1 MESLV
6 NTLNDI
12 LWGPW
17 FIYGILLIGLFFSII
32 TRFLQVRYIKE
43 MFVLMFK
50 GQKSEKGISSFQAVS
65 IALSGR
71 VGTGNIAGTATAIG
85 MGGPGAVFWMWAI
98 AFIGAATAY
107 VESTLAQIYKEE
119 RETEYR
125 GGPAF
130 YIEKG
135 MGQKWFA
142 VIFAVAALIAML
154 ILMPG
159 VQANAIAGAMD
170 NAFGIE
176 QWITGLIIAALL
188 GVIIIGGVKSIA
200 NAAQIIVPFM
210 AIAYVIMALIIIVM
224 NISEVPSVIA
234 LIFSSAFG
242 AQELFGGIVGS
253 AIAWGVK
260 RGIYSNE
267 AGQGTGA
274 HPAAAAEVSHPA
286 KQGLVQAASVYIDTL
301 LVCSATAFMIL
312 FTGMYNVHD
321 ESLDKVQV
329 MVEGEPLEV
338 NGEPYTIHPT
348 IFTGEFGQ
356 GKYTGDAQISFA
368 QSIKEGATY
377 TQYAVE
383 SSLPGFGSPFVAI
396 ALFFFAFTTIM
407 AYYYIAE
414 TNVAY
419 LLSGKNE
426 KIAIWIAKI
435 VILIAAFYG
444 TIRTSDIAWGMGDVG
459 LGLMVWINVI
469 AILIIMKPAII
480 ALKDY
485 EKQKKEGKDP
495 VFDPRPL
502 GIKGADFWIKY
513 SEKNKEK

>member
-1 MESLV
+1 MDIVVGKV
-6 NTLNDI
+6 NYI

-17 FIYGILLIGLFFSII
+17 FIYGILLIGLFFSVI
-32 TRFLQVRYIKE
+32 TRFLQVRHIKD

-50 GQKSEKGISSFQAVS
+50 GEKSEKGISSFQAMS

-119 RETEYR
+119 KDTEYR
-125 GGPAF
+125 GGPAY

-142 VIFAVAALIAML
+142 VIFAIAALIAML

-159 VQANAIAGAMD
+159 VQSNAIAGAVE
-170 NAFGIE
+170 NAFGLE
-176 QWITGLIIAALL
+176 TWITGLIIVVLL
-188 GVIIIGGVKSIA
+188 GAIIIGGVKSIA

-210 AIAYVIMALIIIVM
+210 ALAYIIMAIIIIAM
-224 NISEVPSVIA
+224 NISEVPSVFA

-242 AQELFGGIVGS
+242 AQEIFGGIIGS

-286 KQGLVQAASVYIDTL
+286 KQGIVQAASVYIDTL
-301 LVCSATAFMIL
+301 LICSATAFMIL
-312 FTGMYNVHD
+312 FTGMYNVQD
-321 ESLDKVQV
+321 EKAA
-329 MVEGEPLEV
+329 EGTD
-338 NGEPYTIHPT
+338 PYIHV
-348 IFTGEFGQ
+348 GEFNKG
-356 GKYTGDAQISFA
+356 GLTGDEQMTFA
-368 QSIKEGATY
+368 KSIQEGAAY

-383 SSLPGFGSPFVAI
+383 SSLPGFGAPFVAI

-419 LLSGKNE
+419 LFRGGTE
-426 KIAIWIAKI
+426 KIFIWIAKI
-435 VILIAAFYG
+435 AILGAAFYG
-444 TIRTSDIAWGMGDVG
+444 TVRTSELAWAMGDVG
-459 LGLMVWINVI
+459 LGLMVWINVL
-469 AILIIMKPAII
+469 AILIIMKPAIV

-495 VFDPRPL
+495 VFDPRKL
-502 GIKGADFWIKY
+502 GIKGADFWVDY
-513 SEKNKEK
+513 NEKREKK

>member
-1 MESLV
+1 MDSIV
-6 NTLNDI
+6 SFLNDI

-17 FIYGILLIGLFFSII
+17 FIYGIMLIGLFFSII
-32 TRFLQVRYIKE
+32 TRFLQVRHIKD

-50 GQKSEKGISSFQAVS
+50 GEKSEKGISSFQAMS

-135 MGQKWFA
+135 TGQKWFGA
-142 VIFAVAALIAML
+142 LFAVVAVIAML

-159 VQANAIAGAMD
+159 VQSNAISGAVE
-170 NAFGIE
+170 NAFGTAP
-176 QWITGLIIAALL
+176 WITGIIIVVLL
-188 GVIIIGGVKSIA
+188 GAIIIGGVKSIA

-210 AIAYVIMALIIIVM
+210 AAAYIIMAFIIIAM
-224 NISEVPSVIA
+224 NASEIPTVIG

-242 AQELFGGIVGS
+242 AQEIFGGIIGS

-286 KQGLVQAASVYIDTL
+286 KQGIVQAASVYIDTL
-301 LVCSATAFMIL
+301 LICSATAFMIL

-321 ESLDKVQV
+321 EKADQIV
-329 MVEGEPLEV
+329 VEHESKEYEI
-338 NGEPYTIHPT
+338 NPT
-348 IFTGEFGQ
+348 IFVGEFGK
-356 GKYTGDAQISFA
+356 GEYTGDTQISFA
-368 QSIKEGATY
+368 QSIEAGAAY
-377 TQYAVE
+377 TQHAVN
-383 SSLPGFGSPFVAI
+383 SALPGFGGPFVAI

-414 TNVAY
+414 TNVSY
-419 LLSGKNE
+419 LFSGKAE
-426 KIAIWIAKI
+426 KIGIWIAKFA
-435 VILIAAFYG
+435 ILIAAFMG
-444 TIRTSDIAWGMGDVG
+444 TVRTSGLAWAMGDVG
-459 LGLMVWINVI
+459 LGLMVWVNVI
-469 AILIIMKPAII
+469 AILLVMKPAIV

-495 VFDPRPL
+495 QFNPTEL
-502 GIKGADFWIKY
+502 GIKNADFWVERSK
-513 SEKNKEK
+513 KLK

>member
-1 MESLV
+1 MEIIV
-6 NTLNDI
+6 GKINEI

-17 FIYGILLIGLFFSII
+17 FIYGILLIGFFFSII
-32 TRFLQVRYIKE
+32 TRFLQVRHIKD

-50 GQKSEKGISSFQAVS
+50 GEKSDKGISSFQAMS

-119 RETEYR
+119 KDTEYR

-142 VIFAVAALIAML
+142 VIFAVAALAAML

-159 VQANAIAGAMD
+159 VQSNAIATAVE
-170 NAFGIE
+170 NAFDVKT
-176 QWITGLIIAALL
+176 WITGLIIVVLL
-188 GVIIIGGVKSIA
+188 GTIIIGGVKWIA
-200 NAAQIIVPFM
+200 NAAQVIVPFM
-210 AIAYVIMALIIIVM
+210 ALAYILMAIIIIVM
-224 NISEVPSVIA
+224 NIKEVPAVFS

-242 AQELFGGIVGS
+242 AHEIFGGVIGS

-286 KQGLVQAASVYIDTL
+286 KQGIVQAASVYIDTL
-301 LVCSATAFMIL
+301 LICSATAFMIL

-321 ESLDKVQV
+321 EKAGADSFVYVGDF
-329 MVEGEPLEV
+329 
-338 NGEPYTIHPT
+338 N
-348 IFTGEFGQ
+348 TGEL
-356 GKYTGDAQISFA
+356 TGEEQITFA
-368 QSIKEGATY
+368 KSIKEGAAY
-377 TQYAVE
+377 TQYAVD
-383 SSLPGFGSPFVAI
+383 SSLPGFGGPFVAI

-419 LLSGKNE
+419 LFSGSTE
-426 KIAIWIAKI
+426 KVVIWLAKFA
-435 VILIAAFYG
+435 ILISAFYG
-444 TIRTSDIAWGMGDVG
+444 TIRTSDLAWAMGDVG
-459 LGLMVWINVI
+459 LGLMVWINVL
-469 AILIIMKPAII
+469 AILIIMKPAIV

-495 VFDPRPL
+495 VFDPRKL
-502 GIKGADFWIKY
+502 GIKGADFWVDYNEKR
-513 SEKNKEK
+513 KNK

>member
-1 MESLV
+1 MENIV
-6 NTLNDI
+6 TFLNDI

-17 FIYGILLIGLFFSII
+17 FIYGIMVIGLFFTII
-32 TRFLQVRYIKE
+32 MKVPQLRFFKD
-43 MFVLMFK
+43 MFKLMFK
-50 GQKSEKGISSFQAVS
+50 GEKSEKGITSFQALS

-98 AFIGAATAY
+98 AFLGAATAY

-119 RETEYR
+119 KETEYR

-142 VIFAVAALIAML
+142 VIFAVAALAAML
-154 ILMPG
+154 FLMPG
-159 VQANAIAGAMD
+159 VQSNAIAGAMY
-170 NAFGIE
+170 NAFGLE
-176 QWITGLIIAALL
+176 EAVTGAIIVLLL
-188 GVIIIGGVKSIA
+188 GFIIIGGIKTIA

-210 AIAYVIMALIIIVM
+210 ALAYVLMALVIILL
-224 NISEVPSVIA
+224 NIAEVPSVIA

-242 AQELFGGIVGS
+242 AQELFGGILGS

-267 AGQGTGA
+267 AGQGTGP

-301 LVCSATAFMIL
+301 LICSATAFMIL

-321 ESLDKVQV
+321 EKD
-329 MVEGEPLEV
+329 GG
-338 NGEPYTIHPT
+338 NIIY
-348 IFTGEFGQ
+348 TGEFGA
-356 GKYTGDAQISFA
+356 GEYSGDEQVSFA
-368 QSIKEGATY
+368 QSIEAGAAY
-377 TQYAVE
+377 TQYAVD
-383 SSLPGFGSPFVAI
+383 SSLPGFGAPFVAI

-414 TNVAY
+414 TNIAY
-419 LLSGKNE
+419 LFRGTTE
-426 KIAIWIAKI
+426 KVFIWIAKFA
-435 VILIAAFYG
+435 ILITAFYG
-444 TIRTSDIAWGMGDVG
+444 TVRTSGLAWAMGDVG

-469 AILIIMKPAII
+469 AILIIMKPALV

-485 EKQKKEGKDP
+485 ERQKREGKDP
-495 VFDPRPL
+495 QFDPRPL
-502 GIKGADFWIKY
+502 GIKNAKFWEDRADSK
-513 SEKNKEK
+513 K

>member
-1 MESLV
+1 METIV
-6 NTLNDI
+6 GKINEI

-32 TRFLQVRYIKE
+32 TRFLQVRHIKD

-50 GQKSEKGISSFQAVS
+50 GEKSEKGISSFQAMS

-119 RETEYR
+119 KDTEYR

-142 VIFAVAALIAML
+142 VIFAVAALAAML
-154 ILMPG
+154 VLMPG
-159 VQANAIAGAMD
+159 VQSNAIASAVE
-170 NAFGIE
+170 NAFDIKT
-176 QWITGLIIAALL
+176 WITGLIIVVLL
-188 GVIIIGGVKSIA
+188 GTIIIGGVKWIA
-200 NAAQIIVPFM
+200 NAAQVIVPFM
-210 AIAYVIMALIIIVM
+210 ALAYILMAIVIIVM
-224 NISEVPSVIA
+224 NIKEVPAVFS

-242 AQELFGGIVGS
+242 VQEIFGGIIGS

-286 KQGLVQAASVYIDTL
+286 KQGIVQAASVYIDTL
-301 LVCSATAFMIL
+301 LICTATAFMIL

-321 ESLDKVQV
+321 EKAGADSYVYVGDFNKGGL
-329 MVEGEPLEV
+329 
-338 NGEPYTIHPT
+338 
-348 IFTGEFGQ
+348 TGEE
-356 GKYTGDAQISFA
+356 QITFA
-368 QSIKEGATY
+368 KSIKEGAAY
-377 TQYAVE
+377 TQYAVD
-383 SSLPGFGSPFVAI
+383 SSLPGFGGPFVAI

-419 LLSGKNE
+419 LFSGATE
-426 KIAIWIAKI
+426 KVVIWLAKFA
-435 VILIAAFYG
+435 ILISAFYG
-444 TIRTSDIAWGMGDVG
+444 TIRTSDLAWAMGDVG

-469 AILIIMKPAII
+469 AILIIMKPAIV

-495 VFDPRPL
+495 VFDPRKL
-502 GIKGADFWIKY
+502 GIKGADFWVDYNEKR
-513 SEKNKEK
+513 KNK

>member
-1 MESLV
+1 MESIV
-6 NTLNDI
+6 SFLNDI
-12 LWGPW
+12 FWGPW
-17 FIYGILLIGLFFSII
+17 FIYGIMLVGLFFSII
-32 TRFLQVRYIKE
+32 TRFLQVRHIKE

-50 GQKSEKGISSFQAVS
+50 GEKSEKGISSFQALS

-142 VIFAVAALIAML
+142 VIFAVAALLAML

-159 VQANAIAGAMD
+159 VQSNAIAGAMN
-170 NAFGIE
+170 NAFDIE
-176 QWITGLIIAALL
+176 NWITGAIIAVLL
-188 GVIIIGGVKSIA
+188 AVIIIGGVKSIA
-200 NAAQIIVPFM
+200 NAAQVIVPFM
-210 AIAYVIMALIIIVM
+210 ALAYILMAVVIIVM
-224 NISEVPSVIA
+224 NISEIPRVVG

-242 AQELFGGIVGS
+242 AQELFGGVIGS

-301 LVCSATAFMIL
+301 LICSATAFMIL

-321 ESLDKVQV
+321 ESADKVQV
-329 MVEGEPLEV
+329 MVD
-338 NGEPYTIHPT
+338 GEPYLVDGEPYEIYPT
-348 IFTGEFGQ
+348 LYTGEFGK
-356 GKYTGDAQISFA
+356 GEYSGEEQISYA
-368 QSIKEGATY
+368 QTIKEGAAY
-377 TQYAVE
+377 TQYAVDE
-383 SSLPGFGSPFVAI
+383 ALPGFGAPFVAI

-419 LLSGKNE
+419 LLSGKAE
-426 KIAIWIAKI
+426 KIGIWIAKI
-435 VILIAAFYG
+435 AIIVMAFYG
-444 TIRTSDIAWGMGDVG
+444 TVRTSDLAWAMGDVG

-469 AILIIMKPAII
+469 AILIIMKPALI

-495 VFDPRPL
+495 TFNPKEL
-502 GIKGADFWIKY
+502 GIKGATFW
-513 SEKNKEK
+513 ENRNKK

>member
-1 MESLV
+1 METIV
-6 NTLNDI
+6 GKINEI

-32 TRFLQVRYIKE
+32 TRFLQVRHIKD

-50 GQKSEKGISSFQAVS
+50 GEKSDKGISSFQAMS

-119 RETEYR
+119 KDTEYR

-142 VIFAVAALIAML
+142 VIFAIAALAAML

-159 VQANAIAGAMD
+159 VQSNAIATAVE
-170 NAFGIE
+170 NAFDVKT
-176 QWITGLIIAALL
+176 WITGLIIVVLL
-188 GVIIIGGVKSIA
+188 GTIIIGGVKWIA

-210 AIAYVIMALIIIVM
+210 ALAYILMAIIIIAM
-224 NISEVPSVIA
+224 NIKEVPAVFS

-242 AQELFGGIVGS
+242 AQEIFGGIIGS

-286 KQGLVQAASVYIDTL
+286 KQGIVQAASVYIDTL
-301 LVCSATAFMIL
+301 LICSATAFMIL

-321 ESLDKVQV
+321 EKAADGSYVYVGDFNKGGLA
-329 MVEGEPLEV
+329 GEE
-338 NGEPYTIHPT
+338 
-348 IFTGEFGQ
+348 
-356 GKYTGDAQISFA
+356 QITFA
-368 QSIKEGATY
+368 KSIKEGAAF
-377 TQYAVE
+377 TQYAVD
-383 SSLPGFGSPFVAI
+383 SSLPGFGGPFVAI

-419 LLSGKNE
+419 LFTGATE
-426 KIAIWIAKI
+426 KVVIWLAKFA
-435 VILIAAFYG
+435 ILISAFYG
-444 TIRTSDIAWGMGDVG
+444 TIRTSDLAWALGDVG
-459 LGLMVWINVI
+459 LGLMVWINVL
-469 AILIIMKPAII
+469 AILIIMKPAIV

-495 VFDPRPL
+495 VFDPRKL
-502 GIKGADFWIKY
+502 GIKGADFWVDYNEKR
-513 SEKNKEK
+513 KNK

>member
-1 MESLV
+1 MEV
-6 NTLNDI
+6 IVEKLNGI

-17 FIYGILLIGLFFSII
+17 FIYGILLIGLFFSVI
-32 TRFLQVRYIKE
+32 TKFLQVRHIKD

-50 GQKSEKGISSFQAVS
+50 GEKSEKGISSFQAMS

-119 RETEYR
+119 KDTEYR

-130 YIEKG
+130 YLEKG
-135 MGQKWFA
+135 TGQKWFG
-142 VIFAVAALIAML
+142 VLFAVVAVIAML

-159 VQANAIAGAMD
+159 VQSNAISVAVE
-170 NAFGIE
+170 NAFGLAP
-176 QWITGLIIAALL
+176 WITGVIIVVLL
-188 GVIIIGGVKSIA
+188 GAIIIGGVKSIA
-200 NAAQIIVPFM
+200 NAAQVIVPFM
-210 AIAYVIMALIIIVM
+210 AAAYIIMAFIIIAM
-224 NISEVPSVIA
+224 NIAEIPSVIA

-242 AQELFGGIVGS
+242 AQEIFGGIIGS

-286 KQGLVQAASVYIDTL
+286 KQGIVQAASVYIDTL
-301 LVCSATAFMIL
+301 LICSATAFMIL

-321 ESLDKVQV
+321 EKADKIV
-329 MVEGEPLEV
+329 VEHDAKEYEI
-338 NGEPYTIHPT
+338 YPT
-348 IFTGEFGQ
+348 IFTGEFG
-356 GKYTGDAQISFA
+356 KDEYSGDAQISFA
-368 QSIKEGATY
+368 QSIKEGAAY
-377 TQYAVE
+377 TQSAVDDA
-383 SSLPGFGSPFVAI
+383 LPGFGGPFVAV

-419 LLSGKNE
+419 LLSGSAEKIGIWLA
-426 KIAIWIAKI
+426 KIAIL
-435 VILIAAFYG
+435 VAAFYG
-444 TIRTSDIAWGMGDVG
+444 TIRTSDLAWAMGDVG
-459 LGLMVWINVI
+459 LGLMVWTNVI
-469 AILIIMKPAII
+469 GILIVMKPAIV

-495 VFDPRPL
+495 VFDPRKL
-502 GIKGADFWIKY
+502 GIKGADFWVDYNEKR
-513 SEKNKEK
+513 KNK

>member
-1 MESLV
+1 METIIGKI
-6 NTLNDI
+6 NEI

-17 FIYGILLIGLFFSII
+17 FIYGILLIGLFFSIV
-32 TRFLQVRYIKE
+32 TRFLQVRHIKD

-50 GQKSEKGISSFQAVS
+50 GEKSEKGISSFQAMS

-119 RETEYR
+119 KDTEYR

-142 VIFAVAALIAML
+142 VIFAVAALAAML

-159 VQANAIAGAMD
+159 VQSNAIATAVE
-170 NAFGIE
+170 NAFDVKT
-176 QWITGLIIAALL
+176 WITGLIIVVLL
-188 GVIIIGGVKSIA
+188 GTIIIGGVKWIA
-200 NAAQIIVPFM
+200 NAAQVIVPFM
-210 AIAYVIMALIIIVM
+210 ALAYILMAIIIIAM
-224 NISEVPSVIA
+224 NIKEVPAVFS

-242 AQELFGGIVGS
+242 AQEIFGGIIGS

-286 KQGLVQAASVYIDTL
+286 KQGIVQAASVYIDTL
-301 LVCSATAFMIL
+301 LICSATAFMIL

-321 ESLDKVQV
+321 EKAADGSYVYVGDFNKGGL
-329 MVEGEPLEV
+329 
-338 NGEPYTIHPT
+338 
-348 IFTGEFGQ
+348 TGEE
-356 GKYTGDAQISFA
+356 QITFA
-368 QSIKEGATY
+368 KSIKEGAAF
-377 TQYAVE
+377 TQYAVD
-383 SSLPGFGSPFVAI
+383 SSLPGFGGPFVAI

-419 LLSGKNE
+419 LFSGTTE
-426 KIAIWIAKI
+426 KVVIWLAKFA
-435 VILIAAFYG
+435 ILIASFYG
-444 TIRTSDIAWGMGDVG
+444 TIRTSDLAWALGDVG
-459 LGLMVWINVI
+459 LGLMVWINVL
-469 AILIIMKPAII
+469 AILIIMKPAIV

-495 VFDPRPL
+495 VFDPRKL
-502 GIKGADFWIKY
+502 GIKGADFWVDYNEKR
-513 SEKNKEK
+513 KNK

>member
-1 MESLV
+1 MEEIV
-6 NTLNDI
+6 GFLNDFF
-12 LWGPW
+12 WGPW
-17 FIYGILLIGLFFSII
+17 FIYGIMLVGLFFSII
-32 TRFLQVRYIKE
+32 TRFLQVRHIKD
-43 MFVLMFK
+43 MFKLMFK
-50 GQKSEKGISSFQAVS
+50 GEKSEKGISSFQALS

-85 MGGPGAVFWMWAI
+85 MGGPGAVFWMWLI

-119 RETEYR
+119 KETEYR

-142 VIFAVAALIAML
+142 VIFAVAALLAML
-154 ILMPG
+154 VLMPG
-159 VQANAIAGAMD
+159 VQSNAIAGAM
-170 NAFGIE
+170 NSAFGIDN
-176 QWITGLIIAALL
+176 WIIGLIIAILL

-200 NAAQIIVPFM
+200 NAAQVIVPFM
-210 AIAYVIMALIIIVM
+210 ALLYILMALIIVVL
-224 NISEVPSVIA
+224 NISEVPGVIA

-242 AQELFGGIVGS
+242 AQELFGGIIGS

-301 LVCSATAFMIL
+301 LICSATAFMIL

-321 ESLDKVQV
+321 EGADKVQV
-329 MVEGEPLEV
+329 TVDGEAYEI
-338 NGEPYTIHPT
+338 YPT
-348 IFTGEFGQ
+348 IYTGEFGK
-356 GKYTGDAQISFA
+356 GEYTGDAQISYA
-368 QSIKEGATY
+368 QTIKEGAAY
-377 TQYAVE
+377 TQYAVDE
-383 SSLPGFGSPFVAI
+383 SLPGFGAPFVAI

-419 LLSGKNE
+419 LFSGRAE
-426 KIAIWIAKI
+426 KIGIWIAKI
-435 VILIAAFYG
+435 AIIAAAFYG
-444 TIRTSDIAWGMGDVG
+444 TVRTSDLAWAMGDVG

-469 AILIIMKPAII
+469 AILIIMKPAIV

-495 VFDPRPL
+495 VFDPIKL
-502 GIKGADFWIKY
+502 GIKGATFW
-513 SEKNKEK
+513 EERNKK

>member
-1 MESLV
+1 MESIV
-6 NTLNDI
+6 SFMNSI

-32 TRFLQVRYIKE
+32 TRFLQIRHIKD

-50 GQKSEKGISSFQAVS
+50 GEKSEKGISSFQAMS

-71 VGTGNIAGTATAIG
+71 VGTGNIAGTATAIA
-85 MGGPGAVFWMWAI
+85 MGGPGAIFWMWAI

-119 RETEYR
+119 KETEYR

-142 VIFAVAALIAML
+142 IIFAIAALIAML

-159 VQANAIAGAMD
+159 VQSNAIAGAVE
-170 NAFGIE
+170 NAFGME
-176 QWITGLIIAALL
+176 SWITGIIIVVLL
-188 GVIIIGGVKSIA
+188 GAIIIGGVKSIA
-200 NAAQIIVPFM
+200 NVAQVVVPFM
-210 AIAYVIMALIIIVM
+210 ALAYILMAIVIIFM
-224 NISEVPSVIA
+224 NISEVPAVFS

-242 AQELFGGIVGS
+242 AQEVFGGIIGS

-267 AGQGTGA
+267 AGQGTGP

-286 KQGLVQAASVYIDTL
+286 KQGIVQAASVYIDTL

-312 FTGMYNVHD
+312 FTGMYNVQN
-321 ESLDKVQV
+321 EKAA
-329 MVEGEPLEV
+329 EGTDPFIYVGEFNE
-338 NGEPYTIHPT
+338 NGL
-348 IFTGEFGQ
+348 TGEE
-356 GKYTGDAQISFA
+356 QITFA
-368 QSIKEGATY
+368 KSIKEGAAY
-377 TQYAVE
+377 TQWAVE
-383 SSLPGFGSPFVAI
+383 SSLPGIGSSFVAI

-419 LLSGKNE
+419 LFSGKTE
-426 KIAIWIAKI
+426 KIFIWIAKI
-435 VILIAAFYG
+435 AFLIATFYG
-444 TIRTSDIAWGMGDVG
+444 TIRTSDLAWAMGDVG

-469 AILIIMKPAII
+469 AILIIMKPAIL

-495 VFDPRPL
+495 VFDPRKL
-502 GIKGADFWIKY
+502 GIKGADFWVDYNDKR
-513 SEKNKEK
+513 KNK

>member
-1 MESLV
+1 MEKLV
-6 NTLNDI
+6 GTLNDV

-17 FIYGILLIGLFFSII
+17 FIYGILLVGLFFTII
-32 TRFLQVRYIKE
+32 TRFVQVRHIKD
-43 MFVLMFK
+43 MFVLMFR
-50 GQKSEKGISSFQAVS
+50 GEKSEKGISSFQALS

-119 RETEYR
+119 KETEYR

-142 VIFAVAALIAML
+142 IIFAIAALIAML

-159 VQANAIAGAMD
+159 VQANAIAGAVE

-176 QWITGLIIAALL
+176 TWITGLIIVVLL
-188 GVIIIGGVKSIA
+188 GGIIIGGVKSIA
-200 NAAQIIVPFM
+200 NAAQFIVPFM
-210 AIAYVIMALIIIVM
+210 ALAYVIMAIIIIFM

-234 LIFSSAFG
+234 LIFTSAFG
-242 AQELFGGIVGS
+242 AQEIFGGIIGS

-301 LVCSATAFMIL
+301 LICSATAFMIL
-312 FTGMYNVHD
+312 FTGMYNVQD
-321 ESLDKVQV
+321 EKAA
-329 MVEGEPLEV
+329 EGTEPFIHV
-338 NGEPYTIHPT
+338 GE
-348 IFTGEFGQ
+348 FNQGGLTGEEQ
-356 GKYTGDAQISFA
+356 MTFA
-368 QSIKEGATY
+368 KSIKEGAAY

-383 SSLPGFGSPFVAI
+383 SALPGFGAPFVAI

-419 LLSGKNE
+419 LFKGQTEKIFIWLA
-426 KIAIWIAKI
+426 KIAI
-435 VILIAAFYG
+435 LCAAFYG
-444 TIRTSDIAWGMGDVG
+444 TVRTSDLAWAMGDVG
-459 LGLMVWINVI
+459 LGLMVWINVL
-469 AILIIMKPAII
+469 AILIIMKPAIV

-485 EKQKKEGKDP
+485 DKQKKEGKDP
-495 VFDPRPL
+495 VFDPRKL
-502 GIKGADFWIKY
+502 GIKGADFWVDYNEKR
-513 SEKNKEK
+513 KNK

>member
-1 MESLV
+1 MENFV
-6 NTLNDI
+6 NTLVDFF
-12 LWGPW
+12 WGPW
-17 FIYGILLIGLFFSII
+17 FIYGIMAVGLLFTVL
-32 TRFLQVRYIKE
+32 TRVVQVRRIKD

-50 GQKSEKGISSFQAVS
+50 GNKSEKGISSFQALS

-85 MGGPGAVFWMWAI
+85 MGGPGAVFWMWLI

-119 RETEYR
+119 KETEYR
-125 GGPAF
+125 GGPAY

-142 VIFAVAALIAML
+142 VIFAVAALLAML
-154 ILMPG
+154 VLMPG
-159 VQANAIAGAMD
+159 VQSNAIAGAMN
-170 NAFGIE
+170 NAFSIDN
-176 QWITGLIIAALL
+176 WITGAIIAVLL
-188 GVIIIGGVKSIA
+188 GVIIIGGVRWIA
-200 NAAQIIVPFM
+200 NAAQVIVPFM
-210 AIAYVIMALIIIVM
+210 AVAYILMALIIIFM
-224 NISEVPSVIA
+224 NIGEVPYVFK
-234 LIFSSAFG
+234 LIFTSAFG
-242 AQELFGGIVGS
+242 AEELFGGIIGS

-301 LVCSATAFMIL
+301 LICSATAFMIL

-321 ESLDKVQV
+321 EKADKVSVTHQ
-329 MVEGEPLEV
+329 EENYEI
-338 NGEPYTIHPT
+338 YPT
-348 IFTGEFGQ
+348 IFVGEFG
-356 GKYTGDAQISFA
+356 KEDYSGDEQISYA
-368 QSIKEGATY
+368 QSIKEGAAY
-377 TQYAVE
+377 TQYAVDE
-383 SSLPGFGSPFVAI
+383 SLPGFGAPFVAI

-419 LLSGKNE
+419 LFNGQAE
-426 KIAIWIAKI
+426 KIGIWIAKI
-435 VILIAAFYG
+435 AIIVTAFYG
-444 TIRTSDIAWGMGDVG
+444 TVRTSDLAWAMGDVG

-469 AILIIMKPAII
+469 AILIIMKPALV

-485 EKQKKEGKDP
+485 DKQRKEGKDP
-495 VFDPRPL
+495 VFNPKAL
-502 GIKGADFWIKY
+502 GIKNAEFW
-513 SEKNKEK
+513 EKRNKK